1 MLITDIRP
9 QAARPAG
16 HTLSPFRVIEAD
28 TPELRLA
35 CHRLRYRIYCL
46 EQNFEPA
53 AENPG
58 GLERDSHDD
67 HAVQALVIH
76 KKSGMAAATVRLIL
90 PRPSRTAAP
99 LPFLSFC
106 DTVDILPRHGI
117 AEISRF
123 GASRRFHH
131 LVNDDSVTTDALLAC
146 LMRGCVT
153 LAAAH
158 GISYL
163 CALLEPALI
172 RRVARLGVHFPAAG
186 PLVEHHGLRQPS
198 IICVADVLSH
208 LADHSPEVWA
218 AVTDHGQLR
227 PAA

>member
-9 QAARPAG
+9 QAGRRQRLTEG
-16 HTLSPFRVIEAD
+16 IESPFAVIAAD

-46 EQNFEPA
+46 EQAFEPA

-58 GLERDSHDD
+58 GLEFDDHDSH
-67 HAVQALVIH
+67 AAQAIVIH
-76 KKSGMAAATVRLIL
+76 KKSGMAAASLRLIL
-90 PRPSRTAAP
+90 PCLARGAIPF
-99 LPFLSFC
+99 PFLSFC
-106 DTVDILPRHGI
+106 DTIDILPRHGV

-123 GASRRFHH
+123 GVSRRFHH
-131 LVNDDSVTTDALLAC
+131 LVDDDRVTTDALLTC
-146 LMRGCVT
+146 LIRGCVT

-198 IICVADVLSH
+198 IICIDDVLSH
-208 LADHSPEVWA
+208 LADHRPDVWA
-218 AVTDHGQLR
+218 AVTR